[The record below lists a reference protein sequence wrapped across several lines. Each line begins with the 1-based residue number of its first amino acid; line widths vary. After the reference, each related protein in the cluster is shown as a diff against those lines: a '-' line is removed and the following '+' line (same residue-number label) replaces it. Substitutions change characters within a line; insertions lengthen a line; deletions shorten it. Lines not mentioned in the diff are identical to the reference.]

1 MELSPITQ
9 YTLAM
14 SVWLPLVVGVIQ
26 ARKVAP
32 MPAKARVLKLQ
43 RITFNTVAA
52 TVGVAVAVL
61 VILQ

>member
-1 MELSPITQ
+1 
-9 YTLAM
+9 
-14 SVWLPLVVGVIQ
+14 LVVGVIQ

-61 VILQ
+61 IILQ